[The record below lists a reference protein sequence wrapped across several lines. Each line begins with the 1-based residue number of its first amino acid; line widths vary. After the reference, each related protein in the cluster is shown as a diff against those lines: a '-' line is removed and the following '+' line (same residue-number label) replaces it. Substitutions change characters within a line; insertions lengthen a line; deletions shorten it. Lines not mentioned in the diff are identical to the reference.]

1 MTKSQEQF
9 EDETGMVAF
18 GRGIDCKIYSDAY
31 VEWLETKAGQEE
43 TFVMWRSVED
53 EMISCPRCKSGD
65 FQFLP
70 VIKKEVKPY
79 GKLITKFWRCFR
91 CRKVF
96 VQVEK
101 LIYDQVT

>member
-1 MTKSQEQF
+1 MKLLEGEQYELL
-9 EDETGMVAF
+9 EDG
-18 GRGIDCKIYSDAY
+18 
-31 VEWLETKAGQEE
+31 
-43 TFVMWRSVED
+43 ED

-70 VIKKEVKPY
+70 DIKKEVKPY